1 MTASRT
7 SGLPEASSTS
17 RTPEHQSD
25 PSGPL
30 KNPIIRC
37 GALIRLPAVLVA
49 VASVWACGGDS
60 ATAPVSDP
68 SRPTTVTVTPATAE
82 LTALGATVQL
92 RAEVRDQNA
101 RVMAGT
107 TTVTWTSTNA
117 AMATVNA
124 SGLVTAAGNGTAT
137 ITASAG
143 SASGSAVVTV
153 TQSAA
158 SVEVLPSA
166 ETIAFG
172 STLQLTAEAFDENGH
187 AVAGA
192 EFLWESSDVAVATV
206 DALGLVRGV
215 AEGTA
220 TITASAGSAQGTA
233 EIMVGPNQDR
243 AALIALY
250 EATDGPNWVD
260 AENWLT
266 DAPLGDWYGVDTD
279 DSSRVVGLSL
289 NRNNLAGSMP
299 TELGSLASLRVL
311 QLRNN
316 DELTGPIPPELGNLT
331 SLERLSLVINNLTG
345 PIPPELGNLT
355 SLERLSLVANNLT
368 GPIPPEL
375 GNLASL
381 TRLEL
386 WHNNLTGPI
395 PPELGN
401 LTSLERLS
409 LVTNNLTGPIPP
421 ELSNLKSLT
430 SLDLGV
436 NELTG
441 SIPAWL
447 GNLTSLEWLS
457 LFANNLTGPIPP
469 ELSNLK
475 SLTDLDL
482 RINELTG
489 SIPAELG
496 SLARLE
502 DLRIGSNDL
511 TGSIPT
517 ELGSLARLEDLRID
531 SNDLTGPVPESFLQ
545 IDGLTRFHFE
555 RNPDLCAPGTS
566 DFVTWLQDIPDVSP
580 KPLLQRVGH
589 GGPRTRLRDLRR
601 AQLGRVQR
609 LARDAGTGSMAW
621 GDGELSR

>member
-7 SGLPEASSTS
+7 SGLPETSSTS

-101 RVMAGT
+101 RVMAGA
-107 TTVTWTSTNA
+107 TVTWTSSANSV
-117 AMATVNA
+117 ATVNA

-158 SVEVLPSA
+158 SVEVSPSA

-220 TITASAGSAQGTA
+220 TIRASAGSAQGTA

-266 DAPLGDWYGVDTD
+266 DAPLGDWYGVDAD
-279 DSSRVVGLSL
+279 DSGRVVGLSL
-289 NRNNLAGSMP
+289 GRN
-299 TELGSLASLRVL
+299 
-311 QLRNN
+311 
-316 DELTGPIPPELGNLT
+316 ELTGAIPPEFSNLT
-331 SLERLSLVINNLTG
+331 SL
-345 PIPPELGNLT
+345 T
-355 SLERLSLVANNLT
+355 SF
-368 GPIPPEL
+368 
-375 GNLASL
+375 
-381 TRLEL
+381 
-386 WHNNLTGPI
+386 
-395 PPELGN
+395 
-401 LTSLERLS
+401 
-409 LVTNNLTGPIPP
+409 
-421 ELSNLKSLT
+421 
-430 SLDLGV
+430 DLGR
-436 NELTG
+436 NEL
-441 SIPAWL
+441 
-447 GNLTSLEWLS
+447 
-457 LFANNLTGPIPP
+457 
-469 ELSNLK
+469 
-475 SLTDLDL
+475 
-482 RINELTG
+482 
-489 SIPAELG
+489 
-496 SLARLE
+496 
-502 DLRIGSNDL
+502 
-511 TGSIPT
+511 
-517 ELGSLARLEDLRID
+517 
-531 SNDLTGPVPESFLQ
+531 
-545 IDGLTRFHFE
+545 DGCD
-555 RNPDLCAPGTS
+555 P
-566 DFVTWLQDIPDVSP
+566 
-580 KPLLQRVGH
+580 
-589 GGPRTRLRDLRR
+589 
-601 AQLGRVQR
+601 
-609 LARDAGTGSMAW
+609 AGT
-621 GDGELSR
+621 R